1 MARSKALAGLPV
13 RLPVAEALA
22 ASIVMGVAVPSG
34 VAAAVLPVV
43 FPMVIR
49 SLVSRVAT
57 HPEASRVAIPL
68 VEAVSTEAAEATDKN
83 NGKEP
88 KKRIIRSSF
97 FIFSLF
103 PIIFRRH
110 RRVLSLPYSSLL
122 SFMEGEIGAVRHSLF
137 LSR

>member
-22 ASIVMGVAVPSG
+22 ASIAMGVAVPSG
-34 VAAAVLPVV
+34 VAAAVLSVV
-43 FPMVIR
+43 FPAVIR
-49 SLVSRVAT
+49 LVVSQVVICQ
-57 HPEASRVAIPL
+57 EASLVAIPL
-68 VEAVSTEAAEATDKN
+68 VEAAEATDKN

-110 RRVLSLPYSSLL
+110 RRVLFLPYSSLL
-122 SFMEGEIGAVRHSLF
+122 SFMEGEIGAARHSLL